1 MVSVWNIL
9 REELG
14 FIIIQ
19 DDYLEFEIDDDD
31 ISKLKNVLE
40 KQSSFFL
47 YFLCCEYEVV
57 IF

>member
-47 YFLCCEYEVV
+47 YFLCCEY
-57 IF
+57 